1 MDFQQAIDQI
11 TEVLSKT
18 GTSVDSTQYDGI
30 IVKRLEASNT
40 LDDNRTTNQ
49 THIAITGAQMDIFPY
64 LRSDGYFNEL
74 QTDTDLKKYFIT
86 QIPVTI
92 YESNISYL
100 CDEEESSI
108 IFSNGIKKSYTS
120 IVRSKRKK
128 QADQI
133 QVSLINFDGSDFVL
147 FRHMLHAGSYL
158 IVLKKKEKFEY
169 DVFGVVPGKK
179 IVECC

>member
-30 IVKRLEASNT
+30 IVKRLEASIT

-108 IFSNGIKKSYTS
+108 IFSNGIKKA
-120 IVRSKRKK
+120 ILRLLEVREKNR
-128 QADQI
+128 
-133 QVSLINFDGSDFVL
+133 LI
-147 FRHMLHAGSYL
+147 RY
-158 IVLKKKEKFEY
+158 KY
-169 DVFGVVPGKK
+169 R
-179 IVECC
+179 